1 MTLYGADSRKVS
13 LLYGVKENEQLDLI
27 CSGIT
32 LKPSSH
38 QRILVVIIGNEFSFD
53 EHIIN
58 ICKTA
63 NNKLT
68 ALSRINHYIKQNQ
81 KEILLPSFI
90 ISHSSYCPLI
100 WSFYSKKSTKNKYC
114 SWKIFTDYAEWLG
127 VSLPVIIRESTPND
141 ISPTMYTFSYD
152 QSLWEPELKFTW
164 HYEWYFEFERK
175 CVQSPKFSHLP
186 DRKLSFIEIRSRC
199 YSILC

>member
-1 MTLYGADSRKVS
+1 MQMIALCMPTIKNQKLLFVIYDNNFLYYLIGFMTLYGADSRKVS

-38 QRILVVIIGNEFSFD
+38 QRILVVIFGNKFSFD

-114 SWKIFTDYAEWLG
+114 S
-127 VSLPVIIRESTPND
+127 
-141 ISPTMYTFSYD
+141 
-152 QSLWEPELKFTW
+152 
-164 HYEWYFEFERK
+164 
-175 CVQSPKFSHLP
+175 
-186 DRKLSFIEIRSRC
+186 
-199 YSILC
+199 